1 MLVNN
6 VLILEIDNKG
16 ILISKKLLTKN
27 EMNRLTFDKNI
38 TDVDLTK
45 DNFVYKFLYSLRQ
58 KINDPLGKKRIKN

>member
-1 MLVNN
+1 LLVNN